1 MAWRASMP
9 RDGELT
15 GSSLPLIRGN
25 GTTTCLPI
33 RANTRQNGRVN
44 QEAFELFSAILAL
57 ATLAGGIIT
66 LAALVFEKSMSW
78 AGAWLTQVRASGLWI
93 ICMITTGAM
102 VGSLYFSE
110 KVGFAPCK
118 LCWYQRIAMF
128 SIAIISFVAALRND
142 KNIARYTIVLAP
154 LGLIVS
160 TYHYLLE
167 WFPTLE
173 TNVCSL
179 DVPCTAVWFRELGFV
194 TLCFMAGCAFI
205 TVIAVSL
212 AIIREQ
218 KIDSTST
225 HQEN

>member
-1 MAWRASMP
+1 
-9 RDGELT
+9 
-15 GSSLPLIRGN
+15 
-25 GTTTCLPI
+25 
-33 RANTRQNGRVN
+33 VN
-44 QEAFELFSAILAL
+44 REAFELFSAILAL

-93 ICMITTGAM
+93 ICMVTTGAM

-110 KVGFAPCK
+110 SVGFAPCK
-118 LCWYQRIAMF
+118 LCWYQRIAMY

-212 AIIREQ
+212 AIMREET
-218 KIDSTST
+218 IDSTSIQ
-225 HQEN
+225 QEN

>member
-1 MAWRASMP
+1 M
-9 RDGELT
+9 
-15 GSSLPLIRGN
+15 
-25 GTTTCLPI
+25 TCPPI
-33 RANTRQNGRVN
+33 RADTRQNGRVN
-44 QEAFELFSAILAL
+44 KEAVELFSAILAL
-57 ATLAGGIIT
+57 ATVAGGIVT

-110 KVGFAPCK
+110 SVGFAPCK
-118 LCWYQRIAMF
+118 LCWYQRIAMY

-142 KNIARYTIVLAP
+142 KNIVRYTIVLAP

-218 KIDSTST
+218 KIDSTSIT
-225 HQEN
+225 QEN

>member
-1 MAWRASMP
+1 
-9 RDGELT
+9 
-15 GSSLPLIRGN
+15 
-25 GTTTCLPI
+25 
-33 RANTRQNGRVN
+33 VN

-57 ATLAGGIIT
+57 ATVAGGVVT
-66 LAALVFEKSMSW
+66 LAALAFENRMTWTS
-78 AGAWLTQVRASGLWI
+78 AWLTQVRASGLWI
-93 ICMITTGAM
+93 ICMVTTGAM
-102 VGSLYFSE
+102 LGSLYFSE
-110 KVGFAPCK
+110 IVGFAPCK
-118 LCWYQRIAMF
+118 LCWYQRIAMY

-142 KNIARYTIVLAP
+142 KNIVRYTIVLAP
-154 LGLIVS
+154 LGLVVS

-212 AIIREQ
+212 AIIREE

-225 HQEN
+225 NQEN

>member
-1 MAWRASMP
+1 M
-9 RDGELT
+9 
-15 GSSLPLIRGN
+15 
-25 GTTTCLPI
+25 TCLWI
-33 RANTRQNGRVN
+33 GLRTRQNGRVN
-44 QEAFELFSAILAL
+44 QEAFQLFSAILAL
-57 ATLAGGIIT
+57 AVLVGGLGT
-66 LAALVFEKSMSW
+66 FAALLFENRMSW
-78 AGAWLTQVRASGLWI
+78 ASAWLTQVRASGLWI

-128 SIAIISFVAALRND
+128 SIAIISFAAALRND

-212 AIIREQ
+212 AIMREE

-225 HQEN
+225 LQEN

>member
-1 MAWRASMP
+1 M
-9 RDGELT
+9 
-15 GSSLPLIRGN
+15 
-25 GTTTCLPI
+25 TCPPI

-57 ATLAGGIIT
+57 ATLAAGIIT

-78 AGAWLTQVRASGLWI
+78 AGGWLTQVRASGLWI

-118 LCWYQRIAMF
+118 LCWYQRIAMY

>member
-1 MAWRASMP
+1 MP
-9 RDGELT
+9 RDWELT
-15 GSSLPLIRGN
+15 DVSLPLIRGN

-66 LAALVFEKSMSW
+66 LVAVVFEKSMSW
-78 AGAWLTQVRASGLWI
+78 ADAWLTQVRASGLWI

-218 KIDSTST
+218 KIDSNSIP
-225 HQEN
+225 QEN

>member
-1 MAWRASMP
+1 M
-9 RDGELT
+9 
-15 GSSLPLIRGN
+15 
-25 GTTTCLPI
+25 TCPPI

-57 ATLAGGIIT
+57 ATLAAGIIT

-78 AGAWLTQVRASGLWI
+78 AGEWLTQVRASGLWI

-118 LCWYQRIAMF
+118 LCWYQRIAMY

>member
-1 MAWRASMP
+1 M
-9 RDGELT
+9 
-15 GSSLPLIRGN
+15 
-25 GTTTCLPI
+25 CLRIGPS
-33 RANTRQNGRVN
+33 TRQNGEVN
-44 QEAFELFSAILAL
+44 KEAVELFSAILAL
-57 ATLAGGIIT
+57 ATLAGGITT
-66 LAALVFEKSMSW
+66 LLALVFENPMTWTS
-78 AGAWLTQVRASGLWI
+78 AWLTQVRASGLWI

-118 LCWYQRIAMF
+118 LCWYQRIAMY

-212 AIIREQ
+212 AIMREQ
-218 KIDSTST
+218 KIDSNSIP
-225 HQEN
+225 QEN

>member
-1 MAWRASMP
+1 MP

-57 ATLAGGIIT
+57 ATLAAGIIT

-78 AGAWLTQVRASGLWI
+78 AGGWLTQLRASGLWI

-212 AIIREQ
+212 VIIREQ

>member
-1 MAWRASMP
+1 M
-9 RDGELT
+9 
-15 GSSLPLIRGN
+15 
-25 GTTTCLPI
+25 TCPPI
-33 RANTRQNGRVN
+33 RAYTRQNGWVN

-66 LAALVFEKSMSW
+66 LVAVVFEKSMSW
-78 AGAWLTQVRASGLWI
+78 ADAWLTQVRASGLWI

>member
-1 MAWRASMP
+1 MV
-9 RDGELT
+9 
-15 GSSLPLIRGN
+15 
-25 GTTTCLPI
+25 CLWI
-33 RANTRQNGRVN
+33 GLRTRQNGRVN
-44 QEAFELFSAILAL
+44 QEAFQLFSAILAL
-57 ATLAGGIIT
+57 AVLVGGLGT
-66 LAALVFEKSMSW
+66 FAALALENRMTWTS
-78 AGAWLTQVRASGLWI
+78 AWLTQVRASGLWI

-128 SIAIISFVAALRND
+128 SIAIISFAAALRND

-212 AIIREQ
+212 AIMREQ
-218 KIDSTST
+218 TIDSTST
-225 HQEN
+225 LQEN

>member
-1 MAWRASMP
+1 
-9 RDGELT
+9 
-15 GSSLPLIRGN
+15 
-25 GTTTCLPI
+25 
-33 RANTRQNGRVN
+33 VN
-44 QEAFELFSAILAL
+44 QEAFQLFSAILAL
-57 ATLAGGIIT
+57 AVLVGGLGT
-66 LAALVFEKSMSW
+66 FAALVFETRMSW
-78 AGAWLTQVRASGLWI
+78 ASAWLTQVRASGLWI

-118 LCWYQRIAMF
+118 LCWYQRIGIF

-212 AIIREQ
+212 AALREET
-218 KIDSTST
+218 IDSTST
-225 HQEN
+225 NQEN

>member
-1 MAWRASMP
+1 MP

-25 GTTTCLPI
+25 GTTTCLPV

-57 ATLAGGIIT
+57 ATLAAGIIT

-78 AGAWLTQVRASGLWI
+78 AGGWLTQVRASGLWI

-118 LCWYQRIAMF
+118 LCWYQRIAMY

>member
-1 MAWRASMP
+1 
-9 RDGELT
+9 
-15 GSSLPLIRGN
+15 
-25 GTTTCLPI
+25 
-33 RANTRQNGRVN
+33 VN
-44 QEAFELFSAILAL
+44 QEAFQLFSAILAL
-57 ATLAGGIIT
+57 AVLVGGLGT
-66 LAALVFEKSMSW
+66 LAALVFENRMTWTS
-78 AGAWLTQVRASGLWI
+78 AWLTQVRATGLWI

-118 LCWYQRIAMF
+118 LCWYQRIAMY

-154 LGLIVS
+154 LGLVVS

-167 WFPTLE
+167 WYPTLE

-212 AIIREQ
+212 AIMREET
-218 KIDSTST
+218 IDSTSI

>member
-57 ATLAGGIIT
+57 ATLAAGIIT

-78 AGAWLTQVRASGLWI
+78 AGGWLTQVRASGLWI

>member
-1 MAWRASMP
+1 MV
-9 RDGELT
+9 
-15 GSSLPLIRGN
+15 
-25 GTTTCLPI
+25 CLWI
-33 RANTRQNGRVN
+33 GLRTRQNGWVN
-44 QEAFELFSAILAL
+44 QEAFQLFSAILAL
-57 ATLAGGIIT
+57 AVLVGGLGT
-66 LAALVFEKSMSW
+66 CAALALENRMTWTS
-78 AGAWLTQVRASGLWI
+78 AWLTQVRASGLWI

-118 LCWYQRIAMF
+118 LCWYQRIGIF

-154 LGLIVS
+154 IGLVVS

>member
-1 MAWRASMP
+1 MP

-118 LCWYQRIAMF
+118 LCWYQRIAMY

-212 AIIREQ
+212 AIMREQ
-218 KIDSTST
+218 TIDSTST
-225 HQEN
+225 LQEN

>member
-1 MAWRASMP
+1 M
-9 RDGELT
+9 
-15 GSSLPLIRGN
+15 
-25 GTTTCLPI
+25 CLPNG
-33 RANTRQNGRVN
+33 ADTRQNGRVN
-44 QEAFELFSAILAL
+44 REAVELFCAILAL

-66 LAALVFEKSMSW
+66 LVALVFEKSMSW

-110 KVGFAPCK
+110 SVGFAPCK
-118 LCWYQRIAMF
+118 LCWYQRIAMY
-128 SIAIISFVAALRND
+128 SIAIISFVAAIRND

-212 AIIREQ
+212 AIMREET
-218 KIDSTST
+218 IDSTSIQ
-225 HQEN
+225 QEN

>member
-1 MAWRASMP
+1 MAC
-9 RDGELT
+9 L
-15 GSSLPLIRGN
+15 LIRPG
-25 GTTTCLPI
+25 
-33 RANTRQNGRVN
+33 TRQNGWVN
-44 QEAFELFSAILAL
+44 KEAAELFSAILAL
-57 ATLAGGIIT
+57 ATLAGGIVT
-66 LAALVFEKSMSW
+66 LAAVVFEKQTTW
-78 AGAWLTQVRASGLWI
+78 ASAVLTQVRASGLWI

-110 KVGFAPCK
+110 NVGFAPCK
-118 LCWYQRIAMF
+118 LCWYQRIAMY

-173 TNVCSL
+173 TSVCSL

-212 AIIREQ
+212 AIMREPN
-218 KIDSTST
+218 IDSTST
-225 HQEN
+225 QQEK

>member
-1 MAWRASMP
+1 M
-9 RDGELT
+9 
-15 GSSLPLIRGN
+15 
-25 GTTTCLPI
+25 TCLWI
-33 RANTRQNGRVN
+33 GLRTRQNGRVN
-44 QEAFELFSAILAL
+44 QEAFQLFSAILAL
-57 ATLAGGIIT
+57 AVLVGGLGT
-66 LAALVFEKSMSW
+66 LAALAFENRMTWTS
-78 AGAWLTQVRASGLWI
+78 AWLTQVRASGLWI

-118 LCWYQRIAMF
+118 LCWYQRIAMY

-212 AIIREQ
+212 AIMREE

-225 HQEN
+225 LQEN

>member
-1 MAWRASMP
+1 M
-9 RDGELT
+9 
-15 GSSLPLIRGN
+15 
-25 GTTTCLPI
+25 TCPPI
-33 RANTRQNGRVN
+33 RAYTRQNGWVN
-44 QEAFELFSAILAL
+44 QEAFQLFSAILAL
-57 ATLAGGIIT
+57 ATLAGGIVT
-66 LAALVFEKSMSW
+66 LAALALEERMTWTS
-78 AGAWLTQVRASGLWI
+78 AWLTQVRASGLWI

-110 KVGFAPCK
+110 SVGFAPCK
-118 LCWYQRIAMF
+118 LCWYQRIAMY

-142 KNIARYTIVLAP
+142 KNIVRYTIVLAP
-154 LGLIVS
+154 IGLVVS

-212 AIIREQ
+212 AIMREQ
-218 KIDSTST
+218 TTDKTST
-225 HQEN
+225 LQEN

>member
-1 MAWRASMP
+1 M
-9 RDGELT
+9 
-15 GSSLPLIRGN
+15 
-25 GTTTCLPI
+25 CLPNG
-33 RANTRQNGRVN
+33 AHTRQNGRVN

-66 LAALVFEKSMSW
+66 LAALAFEKSMSW

-212 AIIREQ
+212 AIMREQ

-225 HQEN
+225 NQEN

>member
-1 MAWRASMP
+1 
-9 RDGELT
+9 
-15 GSSLPLIRGN
+15 
-25 GTTTCLPI
+25 
-33 RANTRQNGRVN
+33 VN
-44 QEAFELFSAILAL
+44 KEAAELFSAILAL

-66 LAALVFEKSMSW
+66 LVALVFEKSMSW

-110 KVGFAPCK
+110 SVGFAPCK
-118 LCWYQRIAMF
+118 LCWYQRIAMY

-154 LGLIVS
+154 LGLFVS

-212 AIIREQ
+212 AIMREQ
-218 KIDSTST
+218 KIDSNSIP
-225 HQEN
+225 QEN

>member
-1 MAWRASMP
+1 MP
-9 RDGELT
+9 RDSELT
-15 GSSLPLIRGN
+15 RSSLPLIRGN
-25 GTTTCLPI
+25 DTTVCLWIGPE
-33 RANTRQNGRVN
+33 TRQNGRVN
-44 QEAFELFSAILAL
+44 QEAFQLFSAILAL
-57 ATLAGGIIT
+57 AVLVGGLGT
-66 LAALVFEKSMSW
+66 FAALVFENRMTWTS
-78 AGAWLTQVRASGLWI
+78 AWLTQVRASGLWI

-118 LCWYQRIAMF
+118 LCWYQRIGIF

-154 LGLIVS
+154 IGLLVS

-194 TLCFMAGCAFI
+194 TLSFMAGCAFI

-212 AIIREQ
+212 AIMREQ
-218 KIDSTST
+218 KTDSTST
-225 HQEN
+225 LQEN

>member
-1 MAWRASMP
+1 MAC
-9 RDGELT
+9 L
-15 GSSLPLIRGN
+15 LIR
-25 GTTTCLPI
+25 PE
-33 RANTRQNGRVN
+33 TRQNGRVN
-44 QEAFELFSAILAL
+44 KEAAELFSAILAL
-57 ATLAGGIIT
+57 ATLAGGIVT

-78 AGAWLTQVRASGLWI
+78 AGGWLTQVRASGLWI

-118 LCWYQRIAMF
+118 LCWYQRIAMY

-154 LGLIVS
+154 LGLMVS

>member
-1 MAWRASMP
+1 M
-9 RDGELT
+9 
-15 GSSLPLIRGN
+15 
-25 GTTTCLPI
+25 TCPPI
-33 RANTRQNGRVN
+33 RADTRQNGRVN
-44 QEAFELFSAILAL
+44 KEAAELFSAILAL

-110 KVGFAPCK
+110 SVGFAPCK
-118 LCWYQRIAMF
+118 LCWYQRIAMY

-212 AIIREQ
+212 AIMREEI
-218 KIDSTST
+218 IDSTSIQ
-225 HQEN
+225 QEN

>member
-1 MAWRASMP
+1 M
-9 RDGELT
+9 
-15 GSSLPLIRGN
+15 
-25 GTTTCLPI
+25 CLPNG
-33 RANTRQNGRVN
+33 AHTRQNGRVN

-66 LAALVFEKSMSW
+66 LVALVFEKSMTW

-212 AIIREQ
+212 AIMREQ

-225 HQEN
+225 NQEN